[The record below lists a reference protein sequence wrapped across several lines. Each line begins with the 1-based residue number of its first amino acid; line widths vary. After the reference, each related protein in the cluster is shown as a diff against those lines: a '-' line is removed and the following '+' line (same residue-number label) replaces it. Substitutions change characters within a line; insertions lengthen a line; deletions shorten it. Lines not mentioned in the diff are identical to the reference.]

1 MLGYRILDGLWYLT
15 VSILLWLFGLI
26 FLPLFLAPRW
36 LKIMCFSVLVL
47 VALSS
52 LIQRLIANI

>member
-1 MLGYRILDGLWYLT
+1 MLDYRILDGLWYLT

-26 FLPLFLAPRW
+26 FLPLLLAPRW

-52 LIQRLIANI
+52 LIQRLIAMI

>member
-52 LIQRLIANI
+52 LIQRLIAMI

>member
-36 LKIMCFSVLVL
+36 LKVMCFSVLVL
-47 VALSS
+47 VALGS
-52 LIQRLIANI
+52 LIQRLIAII

>member
-47 VALSS
+47 VALGS
-52 LIQRLIANI
+52 LIQRLIAII